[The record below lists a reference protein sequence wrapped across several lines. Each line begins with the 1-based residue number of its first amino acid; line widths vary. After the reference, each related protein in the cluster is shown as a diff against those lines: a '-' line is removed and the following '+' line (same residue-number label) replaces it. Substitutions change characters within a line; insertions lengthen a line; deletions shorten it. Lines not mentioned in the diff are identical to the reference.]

1 MLKLEYLYLVQNLEF
16 FGVSIWTIL
25 ELPNIGSLLEWR
37 EYLNVGASAARG
49 EKSARIK
56 AGGDGLLAR

>member
-1 MLKLEYLYLVQNLEF
+1 M
-16 FGVSIWTIL
+16 FGPKSIVFWVSIWTIL

-56 AGGDGLLAR
+56 AGEWGGVLAR